1 MHLICQVSCI
11 FQLEPSPHPDLYPF
25 QAGLYQAT
33 PGLGPHLDFTNV
45 QNWLYRIPVPTP
57 PPSPTPTPLPTKI
70 PTMSY
75 KCRFFPQTIRDW
87 NALPDS
93 LISSAEDAEYSV
105 AKFTSPV
112 RAGEWLSV
120 KARTKPNQTEPME
133 ITEPAQPNLRKLTDN
148 YTYRY
153 RVLAPIPIRT
163 LVLLTPSSLIII
175 IIIIRYI
182 IIGFTDSTFSHW
194 IGEVTLHSVILT
206 LVFSMSALIKWYMHI
221 PVFFMEVGWKIMNNR
236 IK

>member
-1 MHLICQVSCI
+1 MYKIDYIGFL
-11 FQLEPSPHPDLYPF
+11 SPP
-25 QAGLYQAT
+25 
-33 PGLGPHLDFTNV
+33 
-45 QNWLYRIPVPTP
+45 PTP
-57 PPSPTPTPLPTKI
+57 HSPLPTKI

-93 LISSAEDAEYSV
+93 LISSAEDAEYCV
-105 AKFTSPV
+105 AKFTSLV

-120 KARTKPNQTEPME
+120 KARTEPNQTEPTE

-148 YTYRY
+148 YAYRY
-153 RVLAPIPIRT
+153 RVLAPIQIRT

-182 IIGFTDSTFSHW
+182 IIGFTDSTFSQLSNST
-194 IGEVTLHSVILT
+194 E
-206 LVFSMSALIKWYMHI
+206 
-221 PVFFMEVGWKIMNNR
+221 
-236 IK
+236 